1 MTLRG
6 TAEYKLSA
14 GEDLQLYSDEKAI
27 GIVENNMDSSLCLPS
42 GVFMSARRV
51 LHNLSTLGKLLSA
64 RQP

>member
-1 MTLRG
+1 MMLRW

-27 GIVENNMDSSLCLPS
+27 GIVENNMDSSLCLPG

>member
-6 TAEYKLSA
+6 TREYKLSA
-14 GEDLQLYSDEKAI
+14 GEDLQLYSDEEAI
-27 GIVENNMDSSLCLPS
+27 GIVDSSLCLPG
-42 GVFMSARRV
+42 GVFMSARGV